1 MITLAIVNA
10 RIWTGDVRRPWADA
24 LAVEDGRIAI
34 IGSSAEIRKR
44 IPAATRVIDAHSAM
58 VVSGVWSTPAD
69 VSAPASGVLTTGAPA
84 DLTMFDRDL
93 TQRSA
98 EAFRDAQI
106 VLTIVAG
113 AVAFEALDDA

>member
-1 MITLAIVNA
+1 
-10 RIWTGDVRRPWADA
+10 
-24 LAVEDGRIAI
+24 
-34 IGSSAEIRKR
+34 
-44 IPAATRVIDAHSAM
+44 
-58 VVSGVWSTPAD
+58 
-69 VSAPASGVLTTGAPA
+69 
-84 DLTMFDRDL
+84 MFDRDL